1 MIFNRC
7 APVLGW
13 SVPVR
18 ILVAVLLSLVSSFAV
33 TAYDV
38 HITRKAFWAEESEPR
53 FTFAE

>member
-1 MIFNRC
+1 
-7 APVLGW
+7 LGW

-38 HITRKAFWAEESEPR
+38 HITRKAFWAEESELQ